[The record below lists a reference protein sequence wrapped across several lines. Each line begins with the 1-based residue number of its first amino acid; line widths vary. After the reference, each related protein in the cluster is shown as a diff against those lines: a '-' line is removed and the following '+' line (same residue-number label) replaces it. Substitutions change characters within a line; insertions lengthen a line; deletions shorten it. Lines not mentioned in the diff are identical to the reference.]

1 MSVSMDQILFPN
13 WLLFAGFYLFLRI
26 FNPTRLYLDNT
37 SCLAIA
43 IMLAI
48 GLEQMHIRSPVT
60 FSWVVGCVIFA
71 FVCSVPY
78 WLSGMVGGVLQQM
91 LLLNEQSVQ
100 DQRFTEESE
109 ALAKLCSLVFV
120 AFALENGAVFKPLLD
135 LITNQHITL
144 SEVSFSSLYHTVV
157 EHMQMIVIITGKYI
171 ILMLVITMCCG
182 YLDLFFKKA
191 SLSMFVTPNIKSIV
205 IIVLL
210 NIWLFHDQFY
220 VFDKMMQSLGYE

>member
-1 MSVSMDQILFPN
+1 MQQILFPN
-13 WLLFAGFYLFLRI
+13 WLLFAGFYLFLRV

-37 SCLAIA
+37 SSLAIA

-48 GLEQMHIRSPVT
+48 GLESEHLAQPAT
-60 FSWVVGCVIFA
+60 LLWVMATLTFA

-100 DQRFTEESE
+100 DHRFTEESE

-120 AFALENGAVFKPLLD
+120 AYALENGAVFKPLLD
-135 LITNQHITL
+135 LIVSRHMAQPEMSFATL
-144 SEVSFSSLYHTVV
+144 YQIVV
-157 EHMQMIVIITGKYI
+157 EHMQMILIITGKYI

-205 IIVLL
+205 IVILL

-220 VFDKMMQSLGYE
+220 VFNKMMQSLGYD

>member
-1 MSVSMDQILFPN
+1 MQQILFPN

-37 SCLAIA
+37 SSLAIA

-48 GLEQMHIRSPVT
+48 GLESEHLAQPATLLWVMATVT
-60 FSWVVGCVIFA
+60 FA

-100 DQRFTEESE
+100 DHRFTEESE

-120 AFALENGAVFKPLLD
+120 AYALENGAVFKPLLD
-135 LITNQHITL
+135 LIVSHHMAQVEISFATL
-144 SEVSFSSLYHTVV
+144 YQTVV
-157 EHMQMIVIITGKYI
+157 GHMQMIFIITGKYI
-171 ILMLVITMCCG
+171 ILLLVITMCCG
-182 YLDLFFKKA
+182 YLDLYFKKA
-191 SLSMFVTPNIKSIV
+191 SLSLFVTSNIKSIV
-205 IIVLL
+205 IVILL

-220 VFDKMMQSLGYE
+220 VFNKMMQSLGYD

>member
-1 MSVSMDQILFPN
+1 MQQLLFPN
-13 WLLFAGFYLFLRI
+13 WMLFAGFYLFLRI

-48 GLEQMHIRSPVT
+48 GLESEHLAQPASLV
-60 FSWVVGCVIFA
+60 WVIAAVMFA

-78 WLSGMVGGVLQQM
+78 WLSGIVGCVLQQM

-100 DQRFTEESE
+100 DQRFTDESE
-109 ALAKLCSLVFV
+109 ALAKLCSLVFMTY
-120 AFALENGAVFKPLLD
+120 ALENGAVFKPLFD
-135 LITNQHITL
+135 LIL
-144 SEVSFSSLYHTVV
+144 SRHLVLPEVSFSSLYQTVV
-157 EHMQMIVIITGKYI
+157 ENMQMILIISGKYI
-171 ILMLVITMCCG
+171 ILMLVITICCG

-205 IIVLL
+205 IVILL

-220 VFDKMMQSLGYE
+220 VFNKMMKSLGYE

>member
-1 MSVSMDQILFPN
+1 MQQILFPN
-13 WLLFAGFYLFLRI
+13 WLLFAGFYLFLRV

-37 SCLAIA
+37 SSLAIA

-48 GLEQMHIRSPVT
+48 GLESEHLAQPATLLWVMATVT
-60 FSWVVGCVIFA
+60 FA

-100 DQRFTEESE
+100 DHRFTEESE

-120 AFALENGAVFKPLLD
+120 AYALENGAVFKPLLD
-135 LITNQHITL
+135 LIVSHHMAQTEISFATL
-144 SEVSFSSLYHTVV
+144 YQTVV
-157 EHMQMIVIITGKYI
+157 EHMQMIFIITGKYI
-171 ILMLVITMCCG
+171 ILLLVITMCCG
-182 YLDLFFKKA
+182 YLDLYFKKA
-191 SLSMFVTPNIKSIV
+191 SLSLFVTSNIKSIV
-205 IIVLL
+205 IVILL

-220 VFDKMMQSLGYE
+220 VFNKMMQSLGYD

>member
-1 MSVSMDQILFPN
+1 MQQILFPN

-26 FNPTRLYLDNT
+26 FNPTRLYLDT
-37 SCLAIA
+37 ASSLAIA
-43 IMLAI
+43 IMFAI
-48 GLEQMHIRSPVT
+48 GLESEHLVQPAT
-60 FSWVVGCVIFA
+60 FLWVIAAIIFA
-71 FVCSVPY
+71 FVCSIPY

-100 DQRFTEESE
+100 DHRFTEESE
-109 ALAKLCSLVFV
+109 ALAKLCSLLFV
-120 AFALENGAVFKPLLD
+120 AYALKNGAVFKPILD
-135 LITNQHITL
+135 LILSRHMDLYEVNFVTL
-144 SEVSFSSLYHTVV
+144 YQTLVD
-157 EHMQMIVIITGKYI
+157 HMQMLLIVTGKYI

-205 IIVLL
+205 IVILL

-220 VFDKMMQSLGYE
+220 VFNKMMQSLGYD

>member
-1 MSVSMDQILFPN
+1 MQQILFPN
-13 WLLFAGFYLFLRI
+13 WLLFAGFYLFLRV

-37 SCLAIA
+37 SSLAIA

-48 GLEQMHIRSPVT
+48 GLESEHLAQPATLLWGMAT
-60 FSWVVGCVIFA
+60 LTFA

-100 DQRFTEESE
+100 DHRFTEESE

-120 AFALENGAVFKPLLD
+120 AYALENGAVFKPLLD
-135 LITNQHITL
+135 LIVSRHMAQPEMSFATL
-144 SEVSFSSLYHTVV
+144 YQTVV
-157 EHMQMIVIITGKYI
+157 EHMQMILIITGKYI

-205 IIVLL
+205 IVILL

-220 VFDKMMQSLGYE
+220 VFNKMMQSLGYD

>member
-1 MSVSMDQILFPN
+1 MQQILFPN
-13 WLLFAGFYLFLRI
+13 WLLFAGFYLFLRV

-37 SCLAIA
+37 SSLAIA
-43 IMLAI
+43 IILAI
-48 GLEQMHIRSPVT
+48 GLESEHLAQPAT
-60 FSWVVGCVIFA
+60 LLWVMATLTFA

-100 DQRFTEESE
+100 DHRFTEESE

-120 AFALENGAVFKPLLD
+120 AYAVENGAVFKPLLD
-135 LITNQHITL
+135 LIVNRHVAQP
-144 SEVSFSSLYHTVV
+144 EMSFEMLYQTVV
-157 EHMQMIVIITGKYI
+157 ENMQMILIITGKYI
-171 ILMLVITMCCG
+171 ILMLVITVCCG

-205 IIVLL
+205 IIILL

-220 VFDKMMQSLGYE
+220 VFNKMMQSLGYD

>member
-1 MSVSMDQILFPN
+1 MQQILFPN
-13 WLLFAGFYLFLRI
+13 WLLFAGFYLFLRV

-37 SCLAIA
+37 SSLAIA

-48 GLEQMHIRSPVT
+48 GLESEHLAQPATLLWVMATVT
-60 FSWVVGCVIFA
+60 FA

-100 DQRFTEESE
+100 DHRFTEESE

-120 AFALENGAVFKPLLD
+120 AYALENGAVFKPLLD
-135 LITNQHITL
+135 LIVSHHMAQTKISFATL
-144 SEVSFSSLYHTVV
+144 YQTVV
-157 EHMQMIVIITGKYI
+157 EHMQMIFIITGKYI
-171 ILMLVITMCCG
+171 ILLLVITMCCG
-182 YLDLFFKKA
+182 YLDLYFKKA
-191 SLSMFVTPNIKSIV
+191 SLSLFVTSNIKSIV
-205 IIVLL
+205 IVILL

-220 VFDKMMQSLGYE
+220 VFNKMMQSLGYD

>member
-1 MSVSMDQILFPN
+1 MQQLLFPN

-43 IMLAI
+43 IMFAI
-48 GLEQMHIRSPVT
+48 GLEREHLVQPAT
-60 FSWVVGCVIFA
+60 FLWVVAAVIFA

-100 DQRFTEESE
+100 DHRFTEESE
-109 ALAKLCSLVFV
+109 ALAKLCSLLFV
-120 AFALENGAVFKPLLD
+120 AYALENGAVFKPILD
-135 LITNQHITL
+135 LIL
-144 SEVSFSSLYHTVV
+144 SRHMDLHEVSFVTLYQTLVD
-157 EHMQMIVIITGKYI
+157 HMLMVLIVTGKYI

-205 IIVLL
+205 IVILL

-220 VFDKMMQSLGYE
+220 VFNKMMQSLGYD

>member
-1 MSVSMDQILFPN
+1 MQQILFPN
-13 WLLFAGFYLFLRI
+13 WMLFAGFYLFLRI

-37 SCLAIA
+37 SSLAIA

-48 GLEQMHIRSPVT
+48 GLEREHLAQPATLLWVIAAVT
-60 FSWVVGCVIFA
+60 FA

-78 WLSGMVGGVLQQM
+78 WLSGIVGCVLQQM

-100 DQRFTEESE
+100 DHRFTDESE

-120 AFALENGAVFKPLLD
+120 AYALENGTVFKPLFD
-135 LITNQHITL
+135 LIL
-144 SEVSFSSLYHTVV
+144 SRHLVLQEVSFSSLYQTVV
-157 EHMQMIVIITGKYI
+157 ENMQMILIISGKYI

-205 IIVLL
+205 IVILL

-220 VFDKMMQSLGYE
+220 VFNKMMKSLGYE

>member
-1 MSVSMDQILFPN
+1 MQQILFPN

-37 SCLAIA
+37 SSLAIS

-48 GLEQMHIRSPVT
+48 GLESEHLAQPAT
-60 FSWVVGCVIFA
+60 LNWVITTLTFA
-71 FVCSVPY
+71 FICSVPY

-100 DQRFTEESE
+100 DHRFTEESE

-120 AFALENGAVFKPLLD
+120 AYSLENGAVFKPLLD
-135 LITNQHITL
+135 LIVSRHMELPKI
-144 SEVSFSSLYHTVV
+144 SFEVLYHTMV
-157 EHMQMIVIITGKYI
+157 EYLQMILIITGKYI
-171 ILMLVITMCCG
+171 ILMLAITICCG

-205 IIVLL
+205 IVILL

-220 VFDKMMQSLGYE
+220 VFNKMMQSLGYD